1 MSSKFFRVAFI
12 IIGVLVLLLAGVGL
26 LAYLN
31 QDKIFDRLKS
41 AANEKIDGTLEIRS
55 FKFTP
60 FNNGVGFTFSLMGVK
75 LSDKDFA
82 KHNTPLIDAG
92 TISITLKTTALLQG
106 KAEIHALKF
115 TNGSLNIFRR
125 KDGTTNLAV
134 FANQS
139 GNKPNQDKKED
150 NRMLEQLD
158 EIVFRDFHVQY
169 IDSLQ
174 DKSFNV
180 DFHDFVNK
188 IDFDKGIWNVKSR
201 GNTYFKGLVFNKE
214 RGGFLTDQE
223 VELKLDVAYMQQEKQ
238 LVINPSE
245 IETATRDKIQL
256 SGMFDFSE
264 SARTIQLDFSTNK
277 LRLTNARK
285 LLTKHLSNV
294 LEKIKIDP
302 IVTADVHLKGKLGER
317 IPKVDINFDARSFQ
331 YQLRVGLLRDLSTQ
345 GIFTNHYDEKL
356 PANDDNTRITGNNI
370 RGMFETVPLE
380 AKLVITNLD
389 QALAEIECTLKAD
402 PDALNGLLDPDRY
415 KVKDGLAVMKMNYKG
430 NIKTLFDEKK
440 RKINGLLFGNVSLQN
455 LAITYL
461 PKKISIQQIR
471 GDVAFTGEEVR
482 IPNIQVFD
490 GRNKLFINGDI
501 VGLVPYLYL
510 DNYPLKARVNIN
522 IPDWELNWLKVL
534 LNLDNNKPK
543 RSSDSKFTL
552 SGFLD
557 NAIDNIEVDAT
568 LQAGR
573 FKYNRLT
580 AQNLKGKVTLSSN
593 KINLNSFSMNAF
605 GGTFQISGDINN
617 LRANGRPM
625 QLNVNASV
633 DNTDVKSV
641 FSSFNNFGQYTITDR
656 NLQGKLT
663 SRFKFSALLKNDAS
677 LVSNSVRG
685 VLSVDLRDAEIID
698 FDPFLKMK
706 RLIFRN
712 RQLEHVQF
720 APIVHEFTI
729 NGQEVEVKKMQI
741 ESNVITFF
749 MDGVYSLGNK
759 TDLNIQIPFSNLRK
773 RDSTYQFRE
782 YDPNVGSNI
791 YLKAIDENG
800 KVNLKLMFK
809 RPRKL
814 PFRAFR

>member
-1 MSSKFFRVAFI
+1 MTSKFFRVAVI
-12 IIGVLVLLLAGVGL
+12 IAGVLVLLLGLVGL

-31 QDKIFDRLKS
+31 QDKIFEHLKS
-41 AANEKIDGTLEIRS
+41 AANEKIDGNLEIRD

-60 FNNGVGFTFSLMGVK
+60 FNNGLGFTFSLLGVK
-75 LSDKDFA
+75 LSDKDFV
-82 KHNTPLIDAG
+82 KHQTQLVDAG
-92 TISITLKTTALLQG
+92 TISITLETTALLQG
-106 KAEIHALKF
+106 KAVVRALKL
-115 TNGSLNIFRR
+115 TNGSINLFRR
-125 KDGTTNLAV
+125 KDGTTNLSV
-134 FANQS
+134 FSGAAGKQENKNGSKDNQI
-139 GNKPNQDKKED
+139 
-150 NRMLEQLD
+150 LEKLD
-158 EIVFRDFHVQY
+158 EIVFRDFHLQY

-174 DKSFNV
+174 DKSFTV

-188 IDFDKGIWNVKSR
+188 IDFDKGVWNVSAR

-214 RGGFLTDQE
+214 RGGFLTNQE
-223 VELKLDVAYMQQEKQ
+223 VRLKLDVAYKQQEKQ

-245 IETATRDKIQL
+245 IETATRDNIQL

-264 SARTIQLDFSTNK
+264 NARTIQLDFSTNK
-277 LRLTNARK
+277 LRLANARK
-285 LLTKHLSNV
+285 LLTSHLSNV

-302 IVTADVHLKGKLGER
+302 LVTADVHLKGKLGER
-317 IPKVDINFDARSFQ
+317 IPKVDINFDARAFQ
-331 YQLRVGLLRDLSTQ
+331 YQLRVGMLKELSTQ
-345 GIFTNHYDEKL
+345 GIFTNHADDKL
-356 PANDDNTRITGNNI
+356 PPNDENTRIVGNNI
-370 RGMFETVPLE
+370 KGLFETIPLE

-389 QALAEIECTLKAD
+389 KTLAEIECTLKAD
-402 PDALNGLLDPDRY
+402 PAALNGLLDPDRY
-415 KVKDGLAVMKMNYKG
+415 SVKEGTATMKMNYKG
-430 NIKTLFDEKK
+430 DIKKLFNETT
-440 RKINGLLFGNVSLQN
+440 RKINGQLFGNVSLQD

-461 PKKISIQQIR
+461 PQKISIQQIR

-482 IPNIQVFD
+482 IPNIQLFD
-490 GRNKLFINGDI
+490 GRNRLFINGDI
-501 VGLVPYLYL
+501 AGLVPYLYL

-534 LNLDNNKPK
+534 LNLDNTKPK
-543 RSSDSKFTL
+543 RSGDSPFTL
-552 SGFLD
+552 STFLD
-557 NAIDNIEVDAT
+557 KAIDNIEVDAT
-568 LQAGR
+568 LQANR

-580 AQNLKGKVTLSSN
+580 ARNLKGKVTLSSN
-593 KINLNSFSMNAF
+593 KVNLNSFSMNAF
-605 GGTFQISGDINN
+605 GGTFQISGNINQ

-625 QLNVNASV
+625 QLNVDASV
-633 DNTDVKSV
+633 DNTDVRSV

-663 SRFKFSALLKNDAS
+663 SRFKFSALLQKDAS
-677 LVSNSVRG
+677 LVPNSVKG
-685 VLSVDLRDAEIID
+685 VLSIDLRDAEIID

-800 KVNLKLMFK
+800 KVNIKLMFK

-814 PFRAFR
+814 PFRAFQ